1 MSAMSS
7 ATRQDVLGSRS
18 TAPREWP
25 PRLTRASEL
34 ARHID
39 AATLAGALMLDAQA
53 RLTVGQLD
61 QVAPV
66 LAKAE
71 RIGLPVEAV
80 LLDRR
85 MTIYADLSMALGRT
99 REALERYAQS
109 LEYAQAAGNELQVA
123 FDLRGVAKPLS
134 LLCQDEEVLE
144 IVGMAQAHVSELGG
158 PSASLIGHALA
169 RGVPRP
175 RARRPSGPAGRAG
188 MRARACSDARPD
200 RSLTWWTPAAAR
212 PVPPPPELRETFPFA
227 AIDSRQARR

>member
-7 ATRQDVLGSRS
+7 ATRQDVLGSRC

-25 PRLTRASEL
+25 ARLTRASEL

-39 AATLAGALMLDAQA
+39 AATLAGALMLEAQA
-53 RLTVGQLD
+53 RLIVGQLD

-109 LEYAQAAGNELQVA
+109 LEYAQAAGNELQVV
-123 FDLRGVAKPLS
+123 FDCVEWPSCSVCCARTRRSWRSWAWPR
-134 LLCQDEEVLE
+134 
-144 IVGMAQAHVSELGG
+144 
-158 PSASLIGHALA
+158 PTSASWEA
-169 RGVPRP
+169 
-175 RARRPSGPAGRAG
+175 RAR
-188 MRARACSDARPD
+188 
-200 RSLTWWTPAAAR
+200 
-212 PVPPPPELRETFPFA
+212 V
-227 AIDSRQARR
+227 